1 MPSELITFTPGLYR
15 PGFFMEK
22 ELKIGEFNQLR
33 VIKEVDFGLYL
44 DGYEDEILLPKQYVK
59 EGTQID
65 DIVDVFIYRDS
76 EDRIIAT
83 TLIPKATINQ
93 FAFLEVKDVSKA
105 GVFLDWG
112 LLKDLLVPFGEQ
124 KTKMVVGK
132 SYLVYVYLDPQTDR
146 IVASA
151 RIEKFLPRE
160 TPLFTVGQKVQ
171 AIPFEYTDLGI
182 NCLVDNCKI
191 GLLFK
196 NQLIT
201 NVKLGE
207 WIDVY
212 ISNIRPDYKID
223 LSMKYQLDD
232 KFQLL
237 TDQVLS
243 AIKANHGQLNV
254 GDKSS
259 PEAIYEQLKI
269 SKKDFK
275 RAIGALYKQ
284 NLVRIDDQFVS
295 LL

>member
-1 MPSELITFTPGLYR
+1 
-15 PGFFMEK
+15 MEK
-22 ELKIGEFNQLR
+22 ELKIGEYNHLR

-59 EGTQID
+59 EGTQVD
-65 DIVDVFIYRDS
+65 DILKVFIYRDS

-83 TLIPKATINQ
+83 TLEPKATIDQ

-105 GVFLDWG
+105 GVFLEWG
-112 LLKDLLVPFGEQ
+112 LMKDLLVPFGEQ
-124 KTKMVVGK
+124 KGKMVVGK

-160 TPLFTVGQKVQ
+160 TPEFSVGEKVSV
-171 AIPFEYTDLGI
+171 IPYEYTDMGI
-182 NCLVDNCKI
+182 NCLINNCKI

-201 NVKLGE
+201 NVKLGQS
-207 WIDVY
+207 IDVY
-212 ISNIRPDYKID
+212 ISNTRADYKID
-223 LSMKYQLDD
+223 LSMKYQQDD

-237 TDQVLS
+237 TDQVLA
-243 AIKANHGQLNV
+243 AIKSNNGHLYL

-259 PEAIYEQLKI
+259 PEAIYDQLKL

-275 RAIGALYKQ
+275 RAIGALYKSKIIQ
-284 NLVRIDDQFVS
+284 ITPESVS

>member
-1 MPSELITFTPGLYR
+1 
-15 PGFFMEK
+15 MEN
-22 ELKIGEFNQLR
+22 ELKIGEYNHLR

-44 DGYEDEILLPKQYVK
+44 DGYEDEILLPKQYIQ

-65 DIVDVFIYRDS
+65 DIIKVFIYRDS

-83 TLIPKATINQ
+83 TLNPKATIDQ
-93 FAFLEVKDVSKA
+93 FAFLEVKDVSKS

-112 LLKDLLVPFGEQ
+112 LMKDLLVPFGEQ
-124 KTKMVVGK
+124 KGKMVVGK

-160 TPLFTVGQKVQ
+160 SPEFSIGQKVNV
-171 AIPFEYTDLGI
+171 IPFEYTDLGI
-182 NCLVDNCKI
+182 NCLINNCKI

-201 NVKLGE
+201 NVKIGE
-207 WIDVY
+207 SIDVY
-212 ISNIRPDYKID
+212 ISNIRPDNKVD
-223 LSMKYQLDD
+223 LTMKYQQDD

-237 TDQVLS
+237 TEQVLS
-243 AIKANHGQLNV
+243 VLKEQKGVIQL

-259 PEAIYEQLKI
+259 PEDIYALLKM
-269 SKKDFK
+269 SKKDYK
-275 RAIGALYKQ
+275 KAIGSLYRNKLILINDYSITQ
-284 NLVRIDDQFVS
+284 L
-295 LL
+295 

>member
-1 MPSELITFTPGLYR
+1 
-15 PGFFMEK
+15 MENI
-22 ELKIGEFNQLR
+22 LKIGEYNHLR

-44 DGYEDEILLPKQYVK
+44 DGFEDEILLPKQYVK

-65 DIVDVFIYRDS
+65 DIIKVFIYRDS

-83 TLIPKATINQ
+83 TLEPKATVDQ

-112 LLKDLLVPFGEQ
+112 LMKDLLVPFGEQ
-124 KTKMVVGK
+124 KGKMVVGK

-160 TPLFTVGQKVQ
+160 TPIFTVGEKVS
-171 AIPFEYTDLGI
+171 AIPYEYTDMGI
-182 NCLVDNCKI
+182 NCLVNNCKI

-201 NVKLGE
+201 NVKLGKTLT
-207 WIDVY
+207 VY
-212 ISNIRPDYKID
+212 ISNIRTDNKID
-223 LSMKYQLDD
+223 LSMKSQAPDQ
-232 KFQLL
+232 FQLL
-237 TDQVLS
+237 TDQIMEALN
-243 AIKANHGQLNV
+243 KYNGQLNL

-259 PEAIYEQLKI
+259 PEAIYEILKM

-275 RAIGALYKQ
+275 KAIGALYKSKK
-284 NLVRIDDQFVS
+284 ITISEESIS

>member
-1 MPSELITFTPGLYR
+1 
-15 PGFFMEK
+15 MENI
-22 ELKIGEFNQLR
+22 LKIGEYNNLR

-59 EGTQID
+59 EGTQVD
-65 DIVDVFIYRDS
+65 DIIKVFIYRDS

-83 TLIPKATINQ
+83 TLEPKATVNQ
-93 FAFLEVKDVSKA
+93 FAFLEVKDISKA

-112 LLKDLLVPFGEQ
+112 LMKDLLVPFGEQ
-124 KTKMVVGK
+124 KGKMVIGK

-160 TPLFTVGQKVQ
+160 TPAFIIGEKLS
-171 AIPFEYTDLGI
+171 AIPYEYTDMGI
-182 NCLVDNCKI
+182 NCLVNNCKI

-196 NQLIT
+196 NQLVT
-201 NVKLGE
+201 NVKLGIP
-207 WIDVY
+207 IDVY
-212 ISNIRPDYKID
+212 ISNIRPDNKID
-223 LSMKYQLDD
+223 LSMKNQDPD

-237 TDQVLS
+237 TNQILDELN
-243 AIKANHGQLNV
+243 KHNGQLNL

-259 PEAIYEQLKI
+259 PDAIYNLFKV

-275 RAIGALYKQ
+275 KAIGALYKSKKITI
-284 NLVRIDDQFVS
+284 NDDFI
-295 LL
+295 LLL

>member
-1 MPSELITFTPGLYR
+1 
-15 PGFFMEK
+15 MEN
-22 ELKIGEFNQLR
+22 ELKIGEYNHLR

-44 DGYEDEILLPKQYVK
+44 DGFEDEILLPKQYVK
-59 EGTQID
+59 EGTQVD
-65 DIVDVFIYRDS
+65 DIIKVFIYRDS

-83 TLIPKATINQ
+83 TLEPKATIDQ
-93 FAFLEVKDVSKA
+93 FAFLEVKDVAKT
-105 GVFLDWG
+105 GVFLEWG
-112 LLKDLLVPFGEQ
+112 LMKDLMVPFGEQ
-124 KTKMVVGK
+124 KGKMVVGK

-160 TPLFTVGQKVQ
+160 TPEFSVGQKVS

-182 NCLVDNCKI
+182 NCLINNCKI

-207 WIDVY
+207 LIDVY
-212 ISNIRPDYKID
+212 ISNIRADHKID
-223 LSMKYQLDD
+223 LSMKSMHDD
-232 KFQLL
+232 RFQMLIDQILQALKEQNGHL
-237 TDQVLS
+237 TL
-243 AIKANHGQLNV
+243 

-259 PEAIYEQLKI
+259 PEEIYAQLKM

-275 RAIGALYKQ
+275 KAIGALYKAQ
-284 NLVRIDDQFVS
+284 KIIITNGSITQL
-295 LL
+295 

>member
-1 MPSELITFTPGLYR
+1 
-15 PGFFMEK
+15 MEN
-22 ELKIGEFNQLR
+22 ELKIGEYNHLR
-33 VIKEVDFGLYL
+33 VVKEVDFGLYL

-65 DIVDVFIYRDS
+65 DVIKVFIYRDS

-83 TLIPKATINQ
+83 TLIPKTSINQ
-93 FAFLEVKDVSKA
+93 FAFLEVKDVSPK
-105 GVFLDWG
+105 GVFLEWG
-112 LLKDLLVPFGEQ
+112 LPKDLLVPFGEQ
-124 KTKMVVGK
+124 KGKMVVGK

-160 TPLFTVGQKVQ
+160 TREFSIGEKVE
-171 AIPFEYTDLGI
+171 ALPFEYTDLGI

-201 NVKLGE
+201 NVKLGGC
-207 WIDVY
+207 IDVY
-212 ISNIRPDYKID
+212 ISNIRTDNKID

-232 KFQLL
+232 RFQMLTNQVEALL
-237 TDQVLS
+237 KENNGVISL
-243 AIKANHGQLNV
+243 
-254 GDKSS
+254 GDKSN
-259 PEAIYEQLKI
+259 PEDIYNQLKM

-275 RAIGALYKQ
+275 KAIGALYKSKKVHISDHQ
-284 NLVRIDDQFVS
+284 ITQL
-295 LL
+295 

>member
-1 MPSELITFTPGLYR
+1 
-15 PGFFMEK
+15 MEK
-22 ELKIGEFNQLR
+22 ELKIGEYNHLR
-33 VIKEVDFGLYL
+33 IIKEVDFGLYL

-59 EGTQID
+59 EGMKVD
-65 DIVDVFIYRDS
+65 DIIEVFIYRDS

-83 TLIPKATINQ
+83 TLTPKATIDQ
-93 FAFLEVKDVSKA
+93 FAFLEVKDVSAA

-112 LLKDLLVPFGEQ
+112 LMKDLLVPFGEQ
-124 KTKMVVGK
+124 KGKMVVGK

-160 TPLFTVGQKVQ
+160 TPEFTVGEKVSV
-171 AIPFEYTDLGI
+171 IPFEYTDLGI
-182 NCLVDNCKI
+182 NCLINNCKI

-201 NVKLGE
+201 NVKIGE
-207 WIDVY
+207 PIDVY
-212 ISNIRPDYKID
+212 ISNIRADYKID

-237 TDQVLS
+237 TAQVLE
-243 AIKANHGQLNV
+243 AIKEHHGVLQL

-259 PEAIYEQLKI
+259 PEDIYNQLKL

-284 NLVRIDDQFVS
+284 QLIRIDAHFVS

>member
-1 MPSELITFTPGLYR
+1 
-15 PGFFMEK
+15 MEK
-22 ELKIGEFNQLR
+22 ELKIGEYNHLR

-59 EGTQID
+59 EGTQVD
-65 DIVDVFIYRDS
+65 DILKVFIYRDS

-83 TLIPKATINQ
+83 TLEPKATIDQ

-105 GVFLDWG
+105 GVFLEWG
-112 LLKDLLVPFGEQ
+112 LMKDLLVPFGEQ
-124 KTKMVVGK
+124 KGKMVVGK

-160 TPLFTVGQKVQ
+160 TPEFSIGEKVSV
-171 AIPFEYTDLGI
+171 IPYEYTDMGI
-182 NCLVDNCKI
+182 NCLINNCKI

-201 NVKLGE
+201 NVKLGQS
-207 WIDVY
+207 IDVY
-212 ISNIRPDYKID
+212 ISNIRADYKID
-223 LSMKYQLDD
+223 LSMKYQQDD

-237 TDQVLS
+237 TDQVLA
-243 AIKANHGQLNV
+243 AIKSNNGHLNL

-259 PEAIYEQLKI
+259 PEAIYDQLKL

-275 RAIGALYKQ
+275 RAIGALYKSKIIQ
-284 NLVRIDDQFVS
+284 ITPESVS

>member
-1 MPSELITFTPGLYR
+1 
-15 PGFFMEK
+15 MENI
-22 ELKIGEFNQLR
+22 LKIGEYNHLR

-59 EGTQID
+59 EGTQVD
-65 DIVDVFIYRDS
+65 DIIKVFIYRDS

-83 TLIPKATINQ
+83 TLEPKATVNQ
-93 FAFLEVKDVSKA
+93 FAFLEVKDISKA

-112 LLKDLLVPFGEQ
+112 LMKDLLVPFGEQ
-124 KTKMVVGK
+124 KGKMVVGK

-160 TPLFTVGQKVQ
+160 TPAFIIGEKLS
-171 AIPFEYTDLGI
+171 AIPYEYTDMGI
-182 NCLVDNCKI
+182 NCLVNNCKI

-196 NQLIT
+196 NQLVT
-201 NVKLGE
+201 NVKLGIP
-207 WIDVY
+207 IDVY
-212 ISNIRPDYKID
+212 ISNIRPDSKID
-223 LSMKYQLDD
+223 LSMKNQDPD

-237 TDQVLS
+237 TNQILDELN
-243 AIKANHGQLNV
+243 KHNGQLNL

-259 PEAIYEQLKI
+259 PDAIYNLFKV

-275 RAIGALYKQ
+275 KAIGALYKSKKITI
-284 NLVRIDDQFVS
+284 NNESI
-295 LL
+295 LLL

>member
-1 MPSELITFTPGLYR
+1 
-15 PGFFMEK
+15 MEK
-22 ELKIGEFNQLR
+22 ELKIGEYNHLR

-59 EGTQID
+59 EGTQVD
-65 DIVDVFIYRDS
+65 DIIKVFIYRDS

-83 TLIPKATINQ
+83 TLEPKATIDQ

-105 GVFLDWG
+105 GVFLEWG
-112 LLKDLLVPFGEQ
+112 LMKDLLVPFGEQ
-124 KTKMVVGK
+124 KGKMVVGK

-160 TPLFTVGQKVQ
+160 TPEFSVGEKVSV
-171 AIPFEYTDLGI
+171 IPYEYTDMGI
-182 NCLVDNCKI
+182 NCLINNCKI

-201 NVKLGE
+201 NVKLGQS
-207 WIDVY
+207 IDVY
-212 ISNIRPDYKID
+212 ISNIRADYKID
-223 LSMKYQLDD
+223 LSMKYQQDD

-237 TDQVLS
+237 TDQVLA
-243 AIKANHGQLNV
+243 AIKSNNGHLYL

-259 PEAIYEQLKI
+259 PEAIYDQLKL

-275 RAIGALYKQ
+275 RAIGALYKSKIIQ
-284 NLVRIDDQFVS
+284 ITPESVS

>member
-1 MPSELITFTPGLYR
+1 
-15 PGFFMEK
+15 MEN
-22 ELKIGEFNQLR
+22 ELKIGEYNHLR

-59 EGTQID
+59 EGTQVD
-65 DIVDVFIYRDS
+65 DVIKVFIYRDS

-83 TLIPKATINQ
+83 TLEPKATIDQ

-105 GVFLDWG
+105 GVFLEWG
-112 LLKDLLVPFGEQ
+112 LMKDLLVPFGEQ
-124 KTKMVVGK
+124 KGKMVVGK

-151 RIEKFLPRE
+151 RIDKFLPRE
-160 TPLFTVGQKVQ
+160 EDAPTFSVGQKVS
-171 AIPFEYTDLGI
+171 AIPFEYTDMGI
-182 NCLVDNCKI
+182 NCLINNCKI

-201 NVKLGE
+201 NVKLGDSV
-207 WIDVY
+207 DVY
-212 ISNIRPDYKID
+212 ISNIRSDNKID
-223 LSMKYQLDD
+223 LSMKYQQDD
-232 KFQLL
+232 KFQML
-237 TDQVLS
+237 TDQVLQ
-243 AIKANHGQLNV
+243 AIKDHDGRLHL

-259 PEAIYEQLKI
+259 PEDIYNQLKL

-275 RAIGALYKQ
+275 KAIGALYKSKLIQ
-284 NLVRIDDQFVS
+284 ISPESVS

>member
-1 MPSELITFTPGLYR
+1 
-15 PGFFMEK
+15 MENM
-22 ELKIGEFNQLR
+22 LKIGEYNHLR

-65 DIVDVFIYRDS
+65 DIIKVFIYRDS

-83 TLIPKATINQ
+83 TLEPKATVDQ

-112 LLKDLLVPFGEQ
+112 LMKDLMVPFGEQ
-124 KTKMVVGK
+124 KGKMVIGK

-160 TPLFTVGQKVQ
+160 TPSFTIGEKVN

-182 NCLVDNCKI
+182 NCLINNCKI

-201 NVKLGE
+201 NVKLGDP
-207 WIDVY
+207 IDVY
-212 ISNIRPDYKID
+212 ISNIRADNKID
-223 LSMKYQLDD
+223 LSMKSQESGN
-232 KFQLL
+232 FQLL
-237 TDQVLS
+237 TNL
-243 AIKANHGQLNV
+243 ILEELNKHNGQLNL

-259 PEAIYEQLKI
+259 PEAIYNHLKI

-275 RAIGALYKQ
+275 KAIGALYKSKM
-284 NLVRIDDQFVS
+284 IAISDQMIS

>member
-1 MPSELITFTPGLYR
+1 
-15 PGFFMEK
+15 MEN
-22 ELKIGEFNQLR
+22 ELKIGEYNHLR
-33 VIKEVDFGLYL
+33 VVKEVDFGLYL

-65 DIVDVFIYRDS
+65 DVIKVFIYRDS

-83 TLIPKATINQ
+83 TLEPKATIDQ

-105 GVFLDWG
+105 GVFLEWG
-112 LLKDLLVPFGEQ
+112 LMKDLMVPFGEQ
-124 KTKMVVGK
+124 KGKMVVGK

-160 TPLFTVGQKVQ
+160 NPEFTIGEKVS
-171 AIPFEYTDLGI
+171 AIPYEYTDMGI
-182 NCLVDNCKI
+182 NCLVNNCKI

-196 NQLIT
+196 NQMIT

-207 WIDVY
+207 SIDVY
-212 ISNIRPDYKID
+212 ISNIRSDNKID
-223 LSMKYQLDD
+223 LSMKYQQDD

-237 TDQVLS
+237 TDQVLA
-243 AIKANHGQLNV
+243 AIKSNNGQLSL

-259 PEAIYEQLKI
+259 PEDIYLQLKI

-275 RAIGALYKQ
+275 RAIGALYKSK
-284 NLVRIDDQFVS
+284 LIVIRPESVS